1 MEEKM
6 IDSVFNTLSE
16 FLYQSYWLAVLSAFA
31 WGILSIL
38 LSPCHLSSIPLIVGF
53 LSSQGKITLR
63 RTFNLS
69 LVFALGILVSI
80 AIIGG
85 ITLAM
90 GRLMGDI
97 GSIGNYIVA
106 LVFFAVGLYML
117 DVIKLPWDGAKL
129 SGTRFKG
136 LPAALVLGII
146 FGIGLGPCT
155 FAFMAPVLGV
165 VFSVS
170 STDMLLAVSLLAAFA
185 LGHCS
190 VIVLAG
196 TLLEKVQMYL
206 NWTENSKTTK
216 YIKRIC
222 GVLVILGGVY
232 MIWNTLG
239 L

>member
-1 MEEKM
+1 M
-6 IDSVFNTLSE
+6 IDGIFNTLSE

-97 GSIGNYIVA
+97 GSWGNYLVA

-117 DVIKLPWDGAKL
+117 DIIKLPWDGAKL

-185 LGHCS
+185 LGHCA

-216 YIKRIC
+216 YVKRIC

-239 L
+239 R

>member
-1 MEEKM
+1 M
-6 IDSVFNTLSE
+6 IDSIFNTLSE

-63 RTFNLS
+63 RTFYLS

-97 GSIGNYIVA
+97 GSIGNYLVA

-136 LPAALVLGII
+136 LPAAMVLGII

-185 LGHCS
+185 LGHCA

-216 YIKRIC
+216 YVKRVC

-239 L
+239 R

>member
-1 MEEKM
+1 M
-6 IDSVFNTLSE
+6 IDSIFNTLSE

-63 RTFNLS
+63 RTFNIS

-97 GSIGNYIVA
+97 GSIGNYLVA

-117 DVIKLPWDGAKL
+117 DIIKLPWDGAKL
-129 SGTRFKG
+129 GGTRFKG

-185 LGHCS
+185 LGHCA

-216 YIKRIC
+216 YVKRVC

-239 L
+239 I